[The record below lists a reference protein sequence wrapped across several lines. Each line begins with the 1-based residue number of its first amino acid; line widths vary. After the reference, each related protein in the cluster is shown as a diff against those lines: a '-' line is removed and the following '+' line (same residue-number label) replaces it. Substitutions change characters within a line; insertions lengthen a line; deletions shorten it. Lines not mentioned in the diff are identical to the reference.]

1 MDFFH
6 EDESAE
12 GKIFNHDV
20 VGILVK
26 YVAPYKKYLA
36 VSLLF
41 VVIITGATLSVPY
54 ISKIIIDR
62 LIVKQGSIV
71 NITSA
76 RFTKDESSMLHKKLA
91 KGCALSDGT
100 WFLMQSEFS
109 FLSGK
114 KLQQLTH
121 EGTLSAQKYTLIESP
136 VLNPA
141 IVEKIM
147 RLSKQ
152 GDVKFISPALFLVNA
167 GAMKQF
173 SVNELM
179 RLRAFDIRKIGLY
192 VLLVLGIF
200 TVQFIASYLQIVSLM
215 NLSQKAMRDL
225 RRDLFAHVLSLEIS
239 YFDKNPIGRLV
250 NRITNDIEALNE
262 MFSSVLITFF
272 QDLLI
277 LAGITVIMFMT
288 DVTLALVIAIS
299 FPFLIVITI
308 LFRIKAR
315 SAYRTIRTKIAAL
328 NAFLNESI
336 SGIRIVQIFVQEIK
350 QIRKFS
356 AVNKAVYDSN
366 MQQLYIYGIFRPLIE
381 FFRWFAIAGVI
392 YIGAHL
398 ISIDRISYGLVV
410 MFLSYIGTFF
420 EPIGDLAEK
429 FDTLQSATAAGEKI
443 LLLFNAPA
451 RKELPDAGAIISFKQ
466 TKGDR
471 FASTQNDVP
480 RLDGEIKFDD
490 VWFSYKPDE
499 WVLKGVSFS
508 IKKNQTLAI
517 VGETGSGKT
526 TIANLLARFYPIQK
540 GAISVDGT
548 DVTDIPY
555 PILRGN
561 IAMVMQ
567 DVFLFSRTVA
577 ENVALR
583 TDFNEQKLAQALNIS
598 HCNKFVRGL
607 KNGADEM
614 VMERGATFSA
624 GERQLLAFARA
635 LYFDPAILVLDEATS
650 NIDTETE
657 RLIQDATAR
666 LIRGRTSLIIA
677 HRLSTIRSADSII
690 VLEHGKIIEQGD
702 HQSLLAAQGL
712 YYELYK
718 LQFEAV

>member
-6 EDESAE
+6 EEENDE
-12 GKIFNHDV
+12 GKIFNRDV
-20 VGILVK
+20 FGLLVK
-26 YVAPYKKYLA
+26 YVSAYKKHFA
-36 VSLLF
+36 ISLLF
-41 VVIITGATLSVPY
+41 VVIITGATLSVPF

-62 LIVKQGSIV
+62 FIVKQGSI
-71 NITSA
+71 IATTSSL
-76 RFTKDESSMLHKKLA
+76 FTKHESSDLRKKLA
-91 KGCALSDGT
+91 KAVRLNDGAYFLLQSD
-100 WFLMQSEFS
+100 LS

-114 KLQQLTH
+114 KLHLLSQA
-121 EGTLSAQKYTLIESP
+121 GDLSAEKFTLIESP
-136 VLNPA
+136 VLTPA
-141 IVEKIM
+141 LELKIRRM
-147 RLSKQ
+147 AEQKT
-152 GDVKFISPALFLVNA
+152 VKIISPSLLLVGAA
-167 GAMKQF
+167 GMKQF
-173 SVNELM
+173 SVHELVL
-179 RLRAFDIRKIGLY
+179 LRAHDMHEIGLY
-192 VLLVLGIF
+192 VILVLGIF
-200 TVQFIASYLQIVSLM
+200 TVQFIASYLQIVALM

-250 NRITNDIEALNE
+250 NRVTNDVEALNE

-277 LAGITVIMFMT
+277 LAGITTIMFMT
-288 DVTLALVIAIS
+288 NATLGCVVAIS
-299 FPFLIVITI
+299 FPFLIIITVV
-308 LFRIKAR
+308 FRVKAR
-315 SAYRTIRTKIAAL
+315 GAYRIIRTKIANL

-336 SGIRIVQIFVQEIK
+336 SGIRIVQIFVQEQK
-350 QIRKFS
+350 QIGKFS
-356 AVNKAVYDSN
+356 KINKAVFDSN
-366 MQQLYIYGIFRPLIE
+366 MRQLYIYGIFRPLIE

-392 YIGAHL
+392 YIGARL
-398 ISIDRISYGLVV
+398 ISSDLISYGLVV

-451 RKELPDAGAIISFKQ
+451 RKELSDKSAVIAFK
-466 TKGDR
+466 KAHEHR
-471 FASTQNDVP
+471 FSLGPNSEL
-480 RLDGEIKFDD
+480 RLDGEIRFDD

-499 WVLKGVSFS
+499 WILKGVSFAV
-508 IKKNQTLAI
+508 KKNQTLAI

-526 TIANLLARFYPIQK
+526 TIVNLLSRFYPIQK
-540 GAISVDGT
+540 GAISIDGIN
-548 DVTDIPY
+548 VTDIPY
-555 PILRGN
+555 SILRSN

-577 ENVALR
+577 ENVSL
-583 TDFNEQKLAQALNIS
+583 DEDCDEQKLNRALQTS
-598 HCNKFVRGL
+598 HCNKFVQGL
-607 KNGADEM
+607 KNGSREK

-657 RLIQDATAR
+657 RLIQDATTQ

-677 HRLSTIRSADSII
+677 HRLSTIKSADTIL
-690 VLEHGKIIEQGD
+690 VLEHGKIVEQGS
-702 HQSLLAAQGL
+702 HASLLAEKGM

-718 LQFEAV
+718 LQFEAI

>member
-1 MDFFH
+1 MDFYH
-6 EDESAE
+6 EEENAE
-12 GKIFNHDV
+12 GEIFNRDV
-20 VGILVK
+20 LGILIK
-26 YVAPYKKYLA
+26 YVGPYKKYLA
-36 VSLLF
+36 VSILF

-62 LIVKQGSIV
+62 YIVKQGSIINV
-71 NITSA
+71 TNA
-76 RFTKDESSMLHKKLA
+76 LFTKNETSMLHKKLA
-91 KGCALSDGT
+91 KGIALSDGT

-114 KLQQLTH
+114 KLRQLIR
-121 EGTLSAQKYTLIESP
+121 EGALSAEKYSLIESP

-141 IVEKIM
+141 LVAKIT
-147 RLSKQ
+147 RLASQ
-152 GDVKFISPALFLVNA
+152 GEVKFISPARFLVVA

-173 SVNELM
+173 SVNELTQ
-179 RLRAFDIRKIGLY
+179 LRAFDIRRVGLY

-215 NLSQKAMRDL
+215 KLSQKAMRDL

-239 YFDKNPIGRLV
+239 FFDKNPIGRLV
-250 NRITNDIEALNE
+250 NRVTNDVEALNE

-277 LAGITVIMFMT
+277 LAGITAIMFMT
-288 DVTLALVIAIS
+288 DVTLALVVAIS
-299 FPFLIVITI
+299 FPFLIIITI

-315 SAYRTIRTKIAAL
+315 NAYRTIRTKIAAL

-336 SGIRIVQIFVQEIK
+336 SGIRIVQIFVQELK
-350 QIRKFS
+350 QFRKFS
-356 AVNKAVYDSN
+356 AINKAVYDSN

-451 RKELPDAGAIISFKQ
+451 RRELSDPGAIVSFNQAKEN
-466 TKGDR
+466 R
-471 FASTQNDVP
+471 FPSTQNDIP
-480 RLDGEIKFDD
+480 RLDGEIRFDD
-490 VWFSYKPDE
+490 VWFSYKPGE

-526 TIANLLARFYPIQK
+526 TIANLLTRFYPVEK
-540 GAISVDGT
+540 GAISIDGIN
-548 DVTDIPY
+548 VADIPY
-555 PILRGN
+555 SILRSN

-567 DVFLFSRTVA
+567 DVFLFSRTIA

-583 TDFNEQKLAQALNIS
+583 PDLSEEKLAQALSVS

-607 KNGADEM
+607 KNGSNEI

-657 RLIQDATAR
+657 RLIQDATAQ

-702 HQSLLAAQGL
+702 HQSLLAAQGM